1 METVSSLIVGL
12 LVAVFGI
19 IGLFLIAGA
28 MDSEMY
34 IFGIGLVVFAVLFD
48 FGLIKGHFDRRETS
62 VRGI

>member
-28 MDSEMY
+28 QDSEMY
-34 IFGIGLVVFAVLFD
+34 IFGIGLVVFAVLFE
-48 FGLIKGHFDRRETS
+48 FGLIKGHFDRHETV
-62 VRGI
+62 VRGS